1 MVFGTVIALA
11 NVQAL
16 DSRPVLR
23 REKVAGGGVG
33 LSSGLLTFMNINRS
47 TFRQQTL
54 WTEKLGFS
62 TEPLC
67 QANAVTTGA
76 CATMAEENWS

>member
-1 MVFGTVIALA
+1 MIFVTVIALA

-16 DSRPVLR
+16 NSRLVLR
-23 REKVAGGGVG
+23 REKVAGGVG